1 MTSAMRSGLY
11 CALLHTAPAVVG
23 IYAAAPYNGRR
34 EALFMPDPVPVE
46 YAVPRN
52 RAIPSPAFG
61 EVITS
66 EPVVTDRQG
75 RPAGARV
82 RVYEGERT
90 ESGLVGHGPLL
101 GFERGWVFLAAN
113 GDPTSDEMLREIGEI
128 GARRTAGAALRLAMD
143 VAVSASGLVGKAFR
157 AVTVENFVSEMTVH
171 DPARSQIADLARRA
185 AAGRT
190 FTLPCVDIVRVR
202 SERMWSWTR
211 LRRIDASAITFETV
225 TGETRTVWITGA
237 GAPLAAACMQRRFEQ
252 EFLHVAGG
260 AWIELLGLQALW
272 HSLVGRYGDPS
283 SVAVGRV
290 WDDWKNAIRAQMAS
304 RQVTP
309 VQVAS
314 LALQRMGPWLDHF
327 RDIPPAL
334 ERVQAAEALA
344 EGAGV

>member
-1 MTSAMRSGLY
+1 
-11 CALLHTAPAVVG
+11 
-23 IYAAAPYNGRR
+23 
-34 EALFMPDPVPVE
+34 
-46 YAVPRN
+46 
-52 RAIPSPAFG
+52 
-61 EVITS
+61 
-66 EPVVTDRQG
+66 
-75 RPAGARV
+75 
-82 RVYEGERT
+82 
-90 ESGLVGHGPLL
+90 
-101 GFERGWVFLAAN
+101 
-113 GDPTSDEMLREIGEI
+113 
-128 GARRTAGAALRLAMD
+128 
-143 VAVSASGLVGKAFR
+143 
-157 AVTVENFVSEMTVH
+157 
-171 DPARSQIADLARRA
+171 
-185 AAGRT
+185 
-190 FTLPCVDIVRVR
+190 
-202 SERMWSWTR
+202 
-211 LRRIDASAITFETV
+211 
-225 TGETRTVWITGA
+225 
-237 GAPLAAACMQRRFEQ
+237 MQRRFEQ